1 MMNCPVHGFAGICIY
16 SPALLALRADGTLP
30 DVVIIELKDTAE
42 EEAFFR
48 INVTPEE
55 AAALPVVD
63 GRIPFDLDSCEVM
76 DRLPE
81 MCGFCLDERRQALAR
96 TAKPSEPL
104 VAPDLRRQDD
114 IGR

>member
-1 MMNCPVHGFAGICIY
+1 MMDCPVHGFAGTCIY
-16 SPALLALRADGTLP
+16 SPALLELRADGTVP
-30 DVVIIELKDTAE
+30 EVVTIELKDTAA

-63 GRIPFDLDSCEVM
+63 GRIPFDLNSCEVM

-81 MCGFCLDERRQALAR
+81 MCGFCLHERRQALLRHAR
-96 TAKPSEPL
+96 HAEPG
-104 VAPDLRRQDD
+104 AAADGGAR
-114 IGR
+114 

>member
-1 MMNCPVHGFAGICIY
+1 MMDCPIHGFAGTCIY
-16 SPALLALRADGTLP
+16 SPATLELRADGTVP
-30 DVVIIELKDTAE
+30 DIVTIELKNTAE

-63 GRIPFDLDSCEVM
+63 GRIPFNIDSCDVM

-81 MCGFCLDERRQALAR
+81 MCGFCLEERRQTLLR
-96 TAKPSEPL
+96 NAKQTEPG
-104 VAPDLRRQDD
+104 A
-114 IGR
+114 GR